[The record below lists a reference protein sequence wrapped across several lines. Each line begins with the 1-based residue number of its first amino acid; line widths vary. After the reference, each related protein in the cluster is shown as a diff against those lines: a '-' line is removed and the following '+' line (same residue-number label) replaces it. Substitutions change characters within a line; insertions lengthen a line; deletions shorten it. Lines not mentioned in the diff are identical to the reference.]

1 METIKMIVSDLDHTL
16 LNNQEMISDH
26 TAHVLKQCQ
35 QKGIQVA
42 FATARPERATRLF
55 QKKIQPDY
63 IISNNGAT
71 IVSNRQSIYNRL
83 IPNELKNQLISE
95 LISIETVTSIGVEAG
110 DCLYTNYRGE
120 PWGIEWN
127 AVYTDFKK
135 KLTVDTP
142 KFSVECTDTAA
153 LKPLIKKY
161 PSLIFY
167 ANNGENWYQIMHRN
181 STKMSGISF
190 VAERLKI
197 NAKNIVAFGDD
208 HNDLEM
214 LEKCG
219 VGVAV
224 SNGIEAARKAANFI
238 CEKNENDG
246 VARWLEAHVL

>member
-1 METIKMIVSDLDHTL
+1 MEPIKMIVSDLDHTL

-26 TAHVLKQCQ
+26 MAHVLNQCQ
-35 QKGIQVA
+35 QKGIRVA

-63 IISNNGAT
+63 IIANNGAT
-71 IVSNRQSIYNRL
+71 IVNNRQSIYNCL
-83 IPNELKNQLISE
+83 IPNELKNKLISE
-95 LISIETVTSIGVEAG
+95 LISLETVTCISIEAG

-120 PWGIEWN
+120 PWDIEWN

-142 KFSVECTDTAA
+142 KLSVECTDTAA
-153 LKPLIKKY
+153 MKPLMKKY
-161 PSLIFY
+161 PNLNFY
-167 ANNGENWYQIMHRN
+167 ANSGEKWYQIMRRDV
-181 STKMSGISF
+181 TKMNGISF
-190 VAERLKI
+190 VAERLNV
-197 NAKNIVAFGDD
+197 NAANIAAFGDD

-214 LEKCG
+214 LGKCG

-224 SNGIEAARKAANFI
+224 SNGIEKVKKAADFV
-238 CEKNENDG
+238 CEKNEHDG